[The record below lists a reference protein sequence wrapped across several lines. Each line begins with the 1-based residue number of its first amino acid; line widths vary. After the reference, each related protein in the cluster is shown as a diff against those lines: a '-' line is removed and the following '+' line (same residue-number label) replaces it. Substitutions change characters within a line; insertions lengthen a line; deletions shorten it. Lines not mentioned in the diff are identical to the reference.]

1 MTSLSAY
8 PLVIWPRYH
17 GFAHLQWTGLEPAT
31 HTSYNPTFGV
41 YYYYQGLLHPCFEL
55 RNTLPREYS

>member
-17 GFAHLQWTGLEPAT
+17 WLRSFAVNRTWTC
-31 HTSYNPTFGV
+31 
-41 YYYYQGLLHPCFEL
+41 HPHQL
-55 RNTLPREYS
+55 